1 MATSTQGPVVAADAQ
16 LAALEARERQLREAI
31 ERRAAEVVR
40 AWLVDH
46 GRSWV
51 AVEFTKS
58 RAEPP
63 FDDDAELAAAVGRL
77 PRRAFGCG
85 LDVRGSFI
93 VRLAA
98 LNGYLGRLHD
108 DSTPAAPGPR
118 VEVVV
123 VRDLDGGTNATMFLD
138 GAALAGSEVEEYVI
152 DAGWGHNYD
161 DWIESRDDAVEAA
174 SPAAAALLR
183 ESYDYPP
190 GHQYIEGAPDGWPA
204 EER

>member
-1 MATSTQGPVVAADAQ
+1 MATSTQRPAVIADPQ
-16 LAALEARERQLREAI
+16 LTALVARERQLSEAI

-40 AWLVDH
+40 SWLLDH

-51 AVEFTKS
+51 AVDFTKT

-63 FDDDAELAAAVGRL
+63 FDGDAGLSAAVGRL

-93 VRLAA
+93 VRLVA

-123 VRDLDGGTNATMFLD
+123 VRDPDGGTNATLFLD
-138 GAALAGSEVEEYVI
+138 GTELAASDVEEYVV
-152 DAGWGHNYD
+152 DAGRGAVYG
-161 DWIESRDDAVEAA
+161 DWIESRDDAVDAA

-183 ESYDYPP
+183 GSYDYPP
-190 GHQYIEGAPDGWPA
+190 GHQYVEDAPDGWPF
-204 EER
+204 EGR

>member
-1 MATSTQGPVVAADAQ
+1 MATSTCGPVVAADAQ
-16 LAALEARERQLREAI
+16 LGALEARERQLREAI

-46 GRSWV
+46 GRTWV
-51 AVEFTKS
+51 AVEFTKA
-58 RAEPP
+58 RAEAP
-63 FDDDAELAAAVGRL
+63 FDDAGLAAAVGRL

-108 DSTPAAPGPR
+108 DTTLAAPGPR
-118 VEVVV
+118 VELVV
-123 VRDLDGGTNATMFLD
+123 VRDPDGGTTATMFLD
-138 GAALAGSEVEEYVI
+138 GAELAASDVEEHVI
-152 DAGWGHNYD
+152 DAGWGHTYD

-190 GHQYIEGAPDGWPA
+190 GHQYIEGAPDGWPS
-204 EER
+204 EGR

>member
-1 MATSTQGPVVAADAQ
+1 MATSTQGAAVVADVQ
-16 LAALEARERQLREAI
+16 LSALETRERQLSVAI

-40 AWLVDH
+40 SWLVDH
-46 GRSWV
+46 GRTWV
-51 AVEFTKS
+51 AVDFTRS
-58 RAEPP
+58 RAESP
-63 FDDDAELAAAVGRL
+63 FDGDAGLAAAVGRL

-93 VRLAA
+93 VRLAD

-108 DSTPAAPGPR
+108 DSTLTAPGPR
-118 VEVVV
+118 VELVV
-123 VRDLDGGTNATMFLD
+123 VRDPDGGTNATMFLD
-138 GAALAGSEVEEYVI
+138 GAELPASDVEEYVV
-152 DAGWGHNYD
+152 DAGWGHTYS

-190 GHQYIEGAPDGWPA
+190 GHRYIEDAPDGWPT
-204 EER
+204 EGR